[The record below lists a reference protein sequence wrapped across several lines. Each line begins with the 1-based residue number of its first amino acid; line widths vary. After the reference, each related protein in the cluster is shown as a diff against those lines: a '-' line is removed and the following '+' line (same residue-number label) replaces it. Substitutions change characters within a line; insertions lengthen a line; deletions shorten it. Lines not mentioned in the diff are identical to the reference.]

1 MRLHKWSNYFE
12 VYEKYLSKF
21 IGKNAKVI
29 HIGADFGI
37 AQLLIKFLRNAEVT
51 IITEDPSHL
60 RHHIPNIDVL
70 IGDASDRGF
79 ILQVRSRLHQT
90 DIVIDGG
97 DHINRKQIDAFKN
110 LYEWLNPGG
119 VYMVEATHTSYW
131 EHYGGGLKRAGSFIE
146 FAKDLVD
153 QLHGRFIHHELNT
166 DPNKPQLTSIPTNT
180 DHIAFHD
187 SLLVVE
193 KRRYGQSEPEVIL
206 SGDDEHRGE
215 VPEIEKSGVA
225 LLEERMK
232 QHADELDRMK
242 KSTAEME
249 RAKREVEEQLNR
261 HKELVQDLQ
270 GQLASSQQAKREVEE
285 QLNRHKELVQDL
297 QGQLASSQQAK
308 REVEEQL
315 NRHKELVQDLQ
326 GQLASSQQ
334 AKREVDVKL
343 EESDYRNKSL
353 VENLSQLETAKAEA
367 EEKLKRISETT
378 ASTPK
383 KSKLAKLFKVSKKN
397 KGEAKDETSEAKDE
411 TSEAKD
417 ETSEAKDESGG
428 KTEDE
433 TPSEKKRNSLSKLL
447 RLAKKKDSD
456 TEDESTDTEGTPKR
470 KRSLANLFKKDKN

>member
-308 REVEEQL
+308 REV
-315 NRHKELVQDLQ
+315 
-326 GQLASSQQ
+326 
-334 AKREVDVKL
+334 DVKL

>member
-1 MRLHKWSNYFE
+1 MSNLEKFARSPQHMRLHKWSNYFE

-308 REVEEQL
+308 REV
-315 NRHKELVQDLQ
+315 
-326 GQLASSQQ
+326 
-334 AKREVDVKL
+334 DVKL